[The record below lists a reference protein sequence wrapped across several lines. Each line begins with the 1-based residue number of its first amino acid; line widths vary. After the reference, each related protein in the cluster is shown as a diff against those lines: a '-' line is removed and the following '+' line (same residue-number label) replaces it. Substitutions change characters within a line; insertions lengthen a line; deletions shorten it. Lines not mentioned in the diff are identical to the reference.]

1 MCFAQCHL
9 KRLLAFSTVS
19 HTGLFLVGA
28 GLLTPRGLAG
38 AALYIV
44 SHGMVKGGLFLAAG
58 ILLNRFASVDTNEL
72 RGRGR
77 IFPWLGAVFLAG
89 GLGLSGLP
97 PFGTFLGKSLIE
109 GAANEAGYVWVP
121 ALLLVCSALTGGAV
135 LRAAGE
141 VFLGW
146 GPMWQAGGDAPTHE
160 EKETKEDYDRPPL
173 VMLGPAAVLTL
184 LALLPGLWPWVE
196 RPVRA
201 AAARFEDPSGY
212 YREVIE
218 GRPAPLAVGPSES
231 LLPGVLY
238 GVGAAAAAAGL
249 AFLAL
254 FPRMVPRQA
263 RKAAQ
268 ALTRPPLAA
277 LRALHSGHVGDY
289 VAWIVAGVALLGGLC
304 ALLFSA

>member
-1 MCFAQCHL
+1 M
-9 KRLLAFSTVS
+9 
-19 HTGLFLVGA
+19 
-28 GLLTPRGLAG
+28 
-38 AALYIV
+38 
-44 SHGMVKGGLFLAAG
+44 
-58 ILLNRFASVDTNEL
+58 

-89 GLGLSGLP
+89 GLALSGLP

-109 GAANEAGYVWVP
+109 GAANEAGYGWVP

-218 GRPAPLAVGPSES
+218 GRPRRRPWGRPSRCC
-231 LLPGVLY
+231 P
-238 GVGAAAAAAGL
+238 ACC
-249 AFLAL
+249 
-254 FPRMVPRQA
+254 MVWGR
-263 RKAAQ
+263 
-268 ALTRPPLAA
+268 RPPRPDWRFWPCSPEWSRVRPGRRRKPS
-277 LRALHSGHVGDY
+277 RARRSRR
-289 VAWIVAGVALLGGLC
+289 
-304 ALLFSA
+304 